1 MTEQAI
7 QYPTM
12 IQALWRN
19 QGLLQKLLLVFGGSL
34 LLTASAKVSIPFYP
48 VPMTMQT
55 FVVLAI
61 GFAYGWKLAAT
72 TVILYLA
79 YGAFGLPVFAGT
91 PEKGIGWAYMAGPTG
106 GYLTGFI
113 LAAALCGWLAE
124 KGWDRSISKTF
135 AAMVLGNLVIYALGL
150 LWLGTLLG
158 WDKPIL
164 AWGLYPFLL
173 GDLFKIVLAMLV
185 IPAAWKVINKDKKV

>member
-1 MTEQAI
+1 M
-7 QYPTM
+7 
-12 IQALWRN
+12 
-19 QGLLQKLLLVFGGSL
+19 
-34 LLTASAKVSIPFYP
+34 
-48 VPMTMQT
+48 
-55 FVVLAI
+55 
-61 GFAYGWKLAAT
+61 
-72 TVILYLA
+72 
-79 YGAFGLPVFAGT
+79 
-91 PEKGIGWAYMAGPTG
+91 
-106 GYLTGFI
+106 
-113 LAAALCGWLAE
+113 AAALCGWLAE